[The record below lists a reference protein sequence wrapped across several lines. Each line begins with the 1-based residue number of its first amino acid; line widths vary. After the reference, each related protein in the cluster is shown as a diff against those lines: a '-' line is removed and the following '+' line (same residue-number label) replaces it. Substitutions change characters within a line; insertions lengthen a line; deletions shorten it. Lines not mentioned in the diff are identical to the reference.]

1 MKMSR
6 FNSTAVDPTK
16 TTNLAG
22 GGAYTLTSEMEL
34 YSRVCTASLYP
45 KYYEAPQDTVARI
58 RELVSECS
66 PEFVAKLA
74 VYAREKMNL
83 RTIPLVLTVELA
95 KVHRGDSLV
104 SRLTKRVIQRVDE
117 LTEILAYYQF
127 ANERTGTKKLGKLSK
142 QLEKGIA
149 GAFTKFDEYQFGKY
163 NRETEVK
170 LRDALF
176 LSHAKPENEEQEGIF
191 NKIVEGTLETP
202 YTWETRLSE
211 AGQNGETKKDVWEE
225 LIDSRKVG
233 YMALLRN
240 LRNILQA
247 GVSNEHITKVCDYL
261 SNENAV
267 KGSKQLPFRFLSAYR
282 MLTTGVAPTL
292 YRRWNTA
299 RYEVDT
305 SVTDNPQLGRVLNAL
320 ETAIVISAQNIPM
333 FDNENV
339 LIATDVSGSMCSP
352 VSPKSVINMY
362 DIGAVL
368 AMLVHHKA
376 QNTVTGL
383 FGDKFEAYPFPKT
396 GVLRNAEK
404 VYELEGRVGYSTNGY
419 KVLQY
424 ANRNNTANFDKI
436 MIFTDC
442 QMYGSSRYGRASEHS
457 AIEREWKQYKQNNPN
472 AKLYLFDL
480 NGYGTSPVSLM
491 DNDVTLISGWS
502 DKVFDIMNAVDNGS
516 TAIDEILAI
525 EL

>member
-1 MKMSR
+1 MTR

-16 TTNLAG
+16 TTNKAG
-22 GGAYTLTSEMEL
+22 GGAYKLTSEMEL
-34 YSRVCTASLYP
+34 YSKVCTASLYP
-45 KYYEAPQDTVARI
+45 KYYESPQEQILRI
-58 RELVSECS
+58 RELVSECA

-74 VYAREKMNL
+74 VYAREQMHL

-95 KVHRGDSLV
+95 RVHNGDNLI

-117 LTEILAYYQF
+117 LTEILSYY
-127 ANERTGTKKLGKLSK
+127 ALVNGRTGTKKLGKLSK

-163 NRETEVK
+163 NRDHEVK

-176 LSHAKPENEEQEGIF
+176 LSHAKPETDEQKELF
-191 NKIVEGTLETP
+191 SKIVEGTLETP

-225 LIDSRKVG
+225 LIASRKVG

-240 LRNILQA
+240 LRNILDA
-247 GVSNEHITKVCDYL
+247 GVSNEHITMVCDYL

-282 MLTTGVAPTL
+282 MLTTGVAPTPH
-292 YRRWNTA
+292 RGSWNTS
-299 RYEVDT
+299 RYEVNER
-305 SVTDNPQLGRVLNAL
+305 VTGNPQLGRVLEAL
-320 ETAIVISAQNIPM
+320 EAAIIHSAQNIPM
-333 FDNENV
+333 FANENV
-339 LIATDVSGSMCSP
+339 LIATDVSGSMCQP
-352 VSPKSVINMY
+352 VSPKSVIQNY

-368 AMLVHHKA
+368 AMLVHYKA

-383 FGDKFEAYPFPKT
+383 FGDTFKTHAFPKT
-396 GVLRNAEK
+396 GILRNAEK
-404 VYELEGRVGYSTNGY
+404 VYELEGKVGYSTNGY
-419 KVLQY
+419 KVLEY
-424 ANRNNTANFDKI
+424 ANRTNTSFDKV

-442 QMYGSSRYGRASEHS
+442 QMYGTSRYGRASEHS
-457 AIEREWKQYKQNNPN
+457 AIEREWKKYKQSNPN

-480 NGYGTSPVSLM
+480 AGYGTTPVSLM

-502 DKVFDIMNAVDNGS
+502 DKVFDVMNAVDEGD
-516 TAIDEILAI
+516 TALDVINSI